1 MDRERYARALE
12 VFLAVERLPAAE
24 RAAAAQGAC
33 AGDAELLAEVNSL
46 LEHHREESLLPSRSP
61 AKVEE
66 RVTRVV
72 FEGGAQEE
80 WNEEQRR
87 FLHQRIKVV
96 APFFLVIISQ
106 ALVRILFFQNLRH
119 RLTTWQAAGIS
130 AGWTILLGL
139 SASAFLLR
147 KPSQRALRRVELA
160 VVVSSFAVIFSW
172 GHAWLTAG
180 IVIPSSPSR
189 ELQDLFAEAFWAISS
204 NRATIHFR
212 TGVPLVG
219 NPIVSHYTVMSA
231 FYALLI
237 PNTPRRGAAM
247 LAACLLAAEGN
258 ILVAAYRNSAFRA
271 VVLANALSCFIAFAV
286 FGTGALY
293 AGLKFQALREAA
305 WSALQVG
312 QYRLMR
318 LLGTGA
324 MGEVYLA
331 QHRLLRRPCAVKLI
345 RPERA
350 SSHDWLRRFEREVQA
365 MAQLTHPNTVE
376 IYDFSRTEDG
386 SFFYAMEYLPGT
398 TLEALVREHGPISP
412 GRAVYFIRQVCG
424 ALAEAHQKGMVHR
437 DIKPGNIFV
446 CERGGVQDVVKLL
459 DFGIVHLLAA
469 SPGSRQEAPGEEQAS
484 AGGDGAAAAP
494 MLTFA
499 GQILGTPA
507 YMSPEQVRGEP
518 LDARS
523 DIYSLGVVAFF
534 LLTGKPAFER
544 DTTPG
549 LLRAH
554 LDEPAPRLCD
564 RAPGV
569 PEDLDAVIARCLAKE
584 RRDRFQSAG
593 ELALALGAIAA
604 AGEWDSAAADAWWS
618 ARGLAQ
624 AARDGARPGRVRGK
638 ITNQDRSWIGG
649 RI

>member
-12 VFLAVERLPAAE
+12 VFLAVESLPTAE
-24 RAAAAQGAC
+24 RAAAAQRAC
-33 AGDAELLAEVNSL
+33 AGDAELLAEVSSL
-46 LEHHREESLLPSRSP
+46 LEHHREGSVLPSRSP
-61 AKVEE
+61 AKVDE

-72 FEGGAQEE
+72 FEGGAQKE
-80 WNEEQRR
+80 WSEEQRR
-87 FLHQRIKVV
+87 FLHQRVKVM
-96 APFFLVIISQ
+96 AAFFLVIVSQ
-106 ALVRILFFQNLRH
+106 ALLRGLIFQGLWP
-119 RLTTWQAAGIS
+119 RLATWQAAAVI
-130 AGWTILLGL
+130 AGWTSLLGL

-147 KPSQRALRRVELA
+147 KPSLGALRCVELA
-160 VVVSSFAVIFSW
+160 VVASSFAVIFLW
-172 GHAWLTAG
+172 GHAWMTAG
-180 IVIPSSPSR
+180 IVIPIAPSR
-189 ELQDLFAEAFWAISS
+189 EIHDLFDKSAWAISS
-204 NRATIHFR
+204 DRATTHFK
-212 TGVPLVG
+212 TGVPLIG
-219 NPIVSHYTVMSA
+219 SPMLSHFTVLAA

-247 LAACLLAAEGN
+247 LAACLLATEGN
-258 ILVAAYRNSAFRA
+258 ILVAAWSNPAFRA
-271 VVLANALSCFIAFAV
+271 VAFANALSTFIAFAA

-312 QYRLMR
+312 QYRLTR

-350 SSHDWLRRFEREVQA
+350 GSHDWLQRFEREVQA

-398 TLEALVREHGPISP
+398 TLEALVREHGPLSP
-412 GRAVYFIRQVCG
+412 GRAVYFMRQVCG

-469 SPGSRQEAPGEEQAS
+469 SPGSQQEAPGEEQAS
-484 AGGDGAAAAP
+484 AGGRGADGAVAAP

-544 DTTPG
+544 DTVEG

-569 PEDLDAVIARCLAKE
+569 PKDLDAVIARCLAKE

-593 ELALALGAIAA
+593 ELALALGATAA
-604 AGEWDSAAADAWWS
+604 AGAWDGAAAEAWWS
-618 ARGLAQ
+618 ARAASPGPRETAPDQ
-624 AARDGARPGRVRGK
+624 AA
-638 ITNQDRSWIGG
+638 
-649 RI
+649 